1 MYTLD
6 FIVPKYHAPFMDSY
20 RDVIYEYVE
29 QITYCLFKYPAKRAR
44 ARHIEE
50 HEAKEIEFTW
60 KRAIQIFDLY
70 RPENLPEFDSYKL
83 ESISADME
91 QLLSKMLQLVPKDID
106 PYKNF
111 DKVFSFISGS
121 NDELPEI
128 TTALP
133 HQISTIYYLLA
144 DYYFKNRDFSK
155 TLKYYM
161 LDIVCNPTR
170 FDSWAGIS
178 LSKATK
184 IEGKLNSFNGI
195 ELTNFLDETENTLRC
210 FNQCVKIKSNKPL
223 IWIEYGSFAYAIHS
237 FCSREVKH
245 SSDTMSMEQFAF
257 TEARKEKYLDL
268 AFNCFT
274 KADKCYKSGIKD
286 DHDDGHDDKWLN
298 QYMLG
303 KISEKRKENPKV
315 YLNHYLRASNYLYE
329 NNATYPIKINHS
341 NPTNLSIEA
350 LEVFYR
356 INAGIIKYLEQ
367 HDNIS
372 REFGSYFNQVLKT
385 LASSP
390 FAFNKAKIDGGFS
403 SLQFP
408 KANEFGV
415 LADSSLNAYKR
426 KIADKADMANKRV
439 KTDQDPASVDLASNQ
454 QEEPRTEPSN
464 VESTPES
471 ESVGKST
478 SDPSTDP
485 SSTEEVKS
493 VESRSTTPL
502 STSEAEKAKKS
513 SRRTSQVS
521 VWHDL

>member
-1 MYTLD
+1 MKSLGLYESRLVQTLCSLLIHQLDCHFDKNNNKENHPINTKHPWIILHQILQKNEALVTPTESDDPEESLPPTFSLLFTAHDFLGRRQWCTRDGGQLLLYTLD
-6 FIVPKYHAPFMDSY
+6 FIVPKYHAPFMDFY

-91 QLLSKMLQLVPKDID
+91 QLLSKMLQLVPKEID
-106 PYKNF
+106 PYRNF

-121 NDELPEI
+121 NDELPENI
-128 TTALP
+128 AALP

-161 LDIVCNPTR
+161 MDIVCNPTR

-195 ELTNFLDETENTLRC
+195 ELTTFLDETENTLRC
-210 FNQCVKIKSNKPL
+210 FNQCVKIKSDKPL

-257 TEARKEKYLDL
+257 TEARKEKYLEL
-268 AFNCFT
+268 AFNCFS
-274 KADKCYKSGIKD
+274 KADKCYKSGIKED
-286 DHDDGHDDKWLN
+286 NDDGHDDKWLN

-372 REFGSYFNQVLKT
+372 REYGSYFTQVLKT
-385 LASSP
+385 LATSP
-390 FAFNKAKIDGGFS
+390 FAFNKAKIDGGFFLLVFIEFFLNMI
-403 SLQFP
+403 SLQT
-408 KANEFGV
+408 A
-415 LADSSLNAYKR
+415 A
-426 KIADKADMANKRV
+426 
-439 KTDQDPASVDLASNQ
+439 
-454 QEEPRTEPSN
+454 
-464 VESTPES
+464 
-471 ESVGKST
+471 
-478 SDPSTDP
+478 
-485 SSTEEVKS
+485 
-493 VESRSTTPL
+493 
-502 STSEAEKAKKS
+502 
-513 SRRTSQVS
+513 
-521 VWHDL
+521 